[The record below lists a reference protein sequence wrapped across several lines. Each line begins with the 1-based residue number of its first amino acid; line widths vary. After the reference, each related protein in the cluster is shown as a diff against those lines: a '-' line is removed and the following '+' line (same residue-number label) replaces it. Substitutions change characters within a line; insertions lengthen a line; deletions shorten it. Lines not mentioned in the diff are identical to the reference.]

1 MVVSF
6 SLTSSHSPGKMRKH
20 KHPRKPDNLITHR
33 AKCPERGN
41 TMSRKNEVE
50 EILENIKLMSSDESI
65 HHLLIVSRALLQI
78 EKEKS
83 GD

>member
-1 MVVSF
+1 
-6 SLTSSHSPGKMRKH
+6 MRKH
-20 KHPRKPDNLITHR
+20 KHPRNPDNLIMHR
-33 AKCPERGN
+33 AHRPERGN

-50 EILENIKLMSSDESI
+50 EILENIKLMSYDESI